1 MSRYSDTLVCLCV
14 FRNEWWVLFL
24 LLLRSSSSDL
34 LPHNHPTPLLSSRCF
49 CWSVPLLDWQ
59 LLVHQAIPATAN
71 ARCQHQTQHHRH
83 CHHHRHRHYHR
94 HHHHHYSSKDFT
106 RKMIGFLWRIT
117 NKSQIKCVSF
127 TAFAWT
133 VFQKD
138 CNREHEETLCLDP
151 VLFREI
157 SLQRFIVM
165 RCKLTPFSLV
175 KMIMMM

>member
-1 MSRYSDTLVCLCV
+1 M
-14 FRNEWWVLFL
+14 NAWWVLFL
-24 LLLRSSSSDL
+24 LLFKSSWSDL
-34 LPHNHPTPLLSSRCF
+34 LPHNHPTPHLSSRCF

-71 ARCQHQTQHHRH
+71 ARCQHQTQHHCH
-83 CHHHRHRHYHR
+83 CHHHRLVITITITIIIVIARI
-94 HHHHHYSSKDFT
+94 SLVKW
-106 RKMIGFLWRIT
+106 KVFLWRIT

-133 VFQKD
+133 VFQND

-165 RCKLTPFSLV
+165 RCKLTPFSLM

>member
-1 MSRYSDTLVCLCV
+1 MSGGYYSSC
-14 FRNEWWVLFL
+14 
-24 LLLRSSSSDL
+24 SSRAVQVIYYPTTT
-34 LPHNHPTPLLSSRCF
+34 PHPSSRCF

-157 SLQRFIVM
+157 SLQRFIDM
-165 RCKLTPFSLV
+165 RCKLTPFSENEN
-175 KMIMMM
+175 IMMVMMMMSWMTYY